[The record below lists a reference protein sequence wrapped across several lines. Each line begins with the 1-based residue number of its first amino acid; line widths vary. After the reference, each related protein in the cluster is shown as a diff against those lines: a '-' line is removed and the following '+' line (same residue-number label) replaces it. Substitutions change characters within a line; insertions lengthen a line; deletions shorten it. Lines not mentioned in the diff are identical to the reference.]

1 MTTSWLG
8 WESAAPEERPEP
20 LLNTIRAILRTAELV
35 AVGRW
40 ARVRPMSL
48 GAEVDMMMRAA
59 VVLAGLLVLG
69 GARHVRAEER
79 LPVHRIPVRA
89 ESGAVFGPSALER
102 AIHQHLAT
110 VRPARVAGAQPQSRK
125 SASGTWCRRRAP
137 LCGALIGFGA
147 GYGLGFLLGE
157 NPFIDD
163 FVPSADALIVGGI
176 GAAAG
181 GTIGAFIP
189 K

>member
-1 MTTSWLG
+1 M
-8 WESAAPEERPEP
+8 
-20 LLNTIRAILRTAELV
+20 LRTAELV

-40 ARVRPMSL
+40 AGVRPTSL
-48 GAEVDMMMRAA
+48 NAGVDTMVKAA

-69 GARHVRAEER
+69 GAKHVRAEER
-79 LPVHRIPVRA
+79 LPVHRIPVTA
-89 ESGAVFGPSALER
+89 ERGALFGPSALER
-102 AIHQHLAT
+102 AIHQHLAA
-110 VRPARVAGAQPQSRK
+110 VRPARVASAQPQSRK

-157 NPFIDD
+157 NPFVDD

-181 GTIGAFIP
+181 GTIGAFTP
-189 K
+189 R